1 MIELS
6 SEQIAHYRR
15 HGFLVVPDLLTGD
28 EVQAFVDHEASGNAQ
43 VGLGLRAH
51 VEDPM
56 RGYVARHPN
65 VAGVAGQL
73 LGAAPCIV
81 QSMYLA
87 KYAGRSPEDAQGISL
102 HQDQRYLPTEPATLM
117 ACWVALS
124 DTDPGNGG
132 LCVVPGS
139 HRDPLHDTHQAASP
153 EHRSWRKNYE
163 MRDPDGREWIQE
175 MYSFEVDDVDSLDIR
190 RLTVPR
196 GSGVFF
202 TGMTVHGSYANK
214 SADRDRLAF
223 AVHYV
228 SEGTWVYRCDV
239 QDTVSAGEYSER
251 LQ

>member
-15 HGFLVVPDLLTGD
+15 HGFLVVPDL
-28 EVQAFVDHEASGNAQ
+28 
-43 VGLGLRAH
+43 
-51 VEDPM
+51 
-56 RGYVARHPN
+56 
-65 VAGVAGQL
+65 
-73 LGAAPCIV
+73 
-81 QSMYLA
+81 
-87 KYAGRSPEDAQGISL
+87 
-102 HQDQRYLPTEPATLM
+102 PTEPETLM

-163 MRDPDGREWIQE
+163 MRDRDGREWNQE
-175 MYSFEVDDVDSLDIR
+175 MYSFEVDDVDSLDIQ

-202 TGMTVHGSYANK
+202 TGMTVHGSYANT
-214 SADRDRLAF
+214 SATRDRLAF

-239 QDTVSAGEYSER
+239 QDTVSAGEYSEA

>member
-6 SEQIAHYRR
+6 REQIAHYGR
-15 HGFLVVPDLLTGD
+15 HGFLVVPDLLTRD
-28 EVQAFVDHEASGNAQ
+28 EVQAFLDHEASGNAQ

-73 LGAAPCIV
+73 LGATPCIV

-102 HQDQRYLPTEPATLM
+102 HQDQRYLPTDPATLM
-117 ACWVALS
+117 ACWVALN

-139 HRDPLHDTHQAASP
+139 HRDRLHDTHQAASP
-153 EHRSWRKNYE
+153 EHRSWRKSYE
-163 MRDPDGREWIQE
+163 MRDRDGREWIQE

-190 RLTVPR
+190 RLTVAS

-228 SEGTWVYRCDV
+228 SEGT
-239 QDTVSAGEYSER
+239 
-251 LQ
+251 

>member
-15 HGFLVVPDLLTGD
+15 YGFLVVPDLLTAA
-28 EVQAFVDHEASGNAQ
+28 EVQAFVDHEASGNAKS
-43 VGLGLRAH
+43 GLGLRAH

-73 LGAAPCIV
+73 LGATPCIV

-102 HQDQRYLPTEPATLM
+102 HQDQRYLPTEPETLM

-139 HRDPLHDTHQAASP
+139 HQDPLRDTHQAASA

-163 MRDPDGREWIQE
+163 MRDRDGKEWIQE

-190 RLTVPR
+190 RLTVPS

-228 SEGTWVYRCDV
+228 SDGTWVYRCDV
-239 QDTVSAGEYSER
+239 QDTVSAGEYSKPR
-251 LQ
+251 R